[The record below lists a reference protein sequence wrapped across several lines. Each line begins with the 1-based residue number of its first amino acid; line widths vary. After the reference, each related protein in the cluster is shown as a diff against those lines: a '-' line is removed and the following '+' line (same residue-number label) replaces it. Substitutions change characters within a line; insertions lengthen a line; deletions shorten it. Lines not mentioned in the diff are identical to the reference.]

1 MGWGSPDQ
9 RREGWA
15 LEVIPNL
22 QNSRHP
28 VLLTSPLKEGT
39 LAFVTPQPP
48 LVLFKIKVQ
57 P

>member
-28 VLLTSPLKEGT
+28 VLLTTPLKEGT
-39 LAFVTPQPP
+39 LAFVTLQPP